1 MSDDP
6 KEILRES
13 AWNELR
19 HRLDVLGQTIH
30 RTEDRDTRLAFMRL
44 VEIAQAYE
52 EMKRL

>member
-6 KEILRES
+6 KELLRES

-19 HRLDVLGQTIH
+19 HRLDELGKVIH
-30 RTEDRDTRLAFMRL
+30 RSEDRDTRLAFVRL

-52 EMKRL
+52 DMKRL